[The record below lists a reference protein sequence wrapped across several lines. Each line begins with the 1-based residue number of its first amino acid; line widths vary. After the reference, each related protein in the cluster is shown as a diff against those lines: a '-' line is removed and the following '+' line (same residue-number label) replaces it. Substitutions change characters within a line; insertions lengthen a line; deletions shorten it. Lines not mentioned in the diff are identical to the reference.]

1 MYVIDRR
8 IEELESKLI
17 KLHNLKD
24 DIESHKQ
31 DAIDMTVEVVRTVIS
46 DNIDDMI
53 SNISMEMDLS
63 EIDSELESDIEDE
76 LREDFVDQVRDEF

>member
-1 MYVIDRR
+1 MYVIERR
-8 IEELESKLI
+8 IEELESQLI
-17 KLHNLKD
+17 KLNSLRD
-24 DIESHKQ
+24 DIESQKQ
-31 DAIDMTVEVVRTVIS
+31 DAIDMTVDTLRMVIS
-46 DNIDDMI
+46 DAIDDLI